1 MDAVN
6 YLTAT
11 NTNKNDILDPLSIIV
26 KLFIYSHK
34 PNGTKISIG
43 NNRMYIQENTYIQ
56 GVLRKLN
63 GDTKND
69 ITILMCPVL
78 YACVHYLKNKDNRK
92 KYTPIF
98 TIALDGLVKM
108 KQTYSGTPIIYNIE
122 HIINIIQMFLD
133 RERNVIA
140 EDSIVGPESKTLVN
154 DSKGYSGSNVKK
166 GTGKDTESKPLV
178 NDSEPANHIPSATD
192 SVINQDSPIF
202 KIKEH
207 IYQHLNDS
215 WTEDRKNIL
224 FGYIKEISDVTNTNA
239 PLKLLLIDGLTRFM
253 DCMDAFVSNTLIHS

>member
-56 GVLRKLN
+56 GVVRKLN

-78 YACVHYLKNKDNRK
+78 YACVHYLKNKENRK

-98 TIALDGLVKM
+98 SIALDGLVKM

-122 HIINIIQMFLD
+122 HIINIIQMFID
-133 RERNVIA
+133 E
-140 EDSIVGPESKTLVN
+140 T
-154 DSKGYSGSNVKK
+154 
-166 GTGKDTESKPLV
+166 
-178 NDSEPANHIPSATD
+178 ANHSVGATD
-192 SVINQDSPIF
+192 SVINQESPIF

-215 WTEDRKNIL
+215 WTTDRKNIL
-224 FGYIKEISDVTNTNA
+224 FGYIKEISDVNNTNA
-239 PLKLLLIDGLTRFM
+239 PLKLLLIDGLTKFM
-253 DCMDAFVSNTLIHS
+253 DCMDTFVSNTLIHS

>member
-56 GVLRKLN
+56 GVVRKLN

-78 YACVHYLKNKDNRK
+78 YACVHYLKNKENRK

-98 TIALDGLVKM
+98 SIALDGLVKM

-122 HIINIIQMFLD
+122 HIINIIQMFID
-133 RERNVIA
+133 E
-140 EDSIVGPESKTLVN
+140 T
-154 DSKGYSGSNVKK
+154 
-166 GTGKDTESKPLV
+166 
-178 NDSEPANHIPSATD
+178 ANNSAGATD

-239 PLKLLLIDGLTRFM
+239 PLKLLLIDGLTKFM
-253 DCMDAFVSNTLIHS
+253 DCMDTFVSNTLIHS

>member
-1 MDAVN
+1 
-6 YLTAT
+6 
-11 NTNKNDILDPLSIIV
+11 
-26 KLFIYSHK
+26 
-34 PNGTKISIG
+34 
-43 NNRMYIQENTYIQ
+43 
-56 GVLRKLN
+56 
-63 GDTKND
+63 
-69 ITILMCPVL
+69 
-78 YACVHYLKNKDNRK
+78 
-92 KYTPIF
+92 
-98 TIALDGLVKM
+98 
-108 KQTYSGTPIIYNIE
+108 
-122 HIINIIQMFLD
+122 
-133 RERNVIA
+133 
-140 EDSIVGPESKTLVN
+140 
-154 DSKGYSGSNVKK
+154 VKK